1 MSENQAILK
10 LDQLNKHFP
19 VRGGLLKR
27 VQNHVY
33 AVNDVSIEVD
43 EGDSVG
49 IVGESGC
56 GKSTLG
62 RTILR
67 LEEPTSGEIWFK
79 GENITD
85 LSERKLK
92 KFKHDM
98 QMIFQD
104 PFASLDPRQRIGDT
118 IEEPFVIYTNLSA
131 RERKEKAIKLLR
143 EVGLDETHYYKYP
156 HQFSGGQRQRIG
168 IARAIALNPEMIVCD
183 EAVSALDVSVQAQV
197 IKLLKELQDEYDLTY
212 LFISHDL
219 GVVRHFCNKVLVMY
233 LGNMVEWAP
242 VDELFDNPIHPY
254 TEALLSAIP
263 RPVPGNKR
271 EKIQLRGDLPSPS
284 DLPTGCPFHTRCP
297 IATEV
302 CKQVKPEWRE
312 VTPNHFVACHERG

>member
-1 MSENQAILK
+1 MSQKQTILK
-10 LDQLNKHFP
+10 LDQLNKHYP

-27 VQNHVY
+27 VKNHVY
-33 AVNDVSIEVD
+33 AVNDISIDVD

-67 LEEPTSGEIWFK
+67 LEEPTSGEVWFK
-79 GENITD
+79 GENITH
-85 LSERKLK
+85 LNEKKLK
-92 KFKHDM
+92 QFKNDM

-104 PFASLDPRQRIGDT
+104 PFASLDPRQRVGDT
-118 IEEPFVIYTNLSA
+118 LEEPFVIHTNLTKK
-131 RERKEKAIKLLR
+131 ERKEKAIDLLNQ
-143 EVGLDETHYYKYP
+143 VGLSETHYYKYP

-197 IKLLKELQDEYDLTY
+197 IQLLKDLQEEYDLTY

-233 LGNMVEWAP
+233 LGHMVEWAP
-242 VDELFDNPIHPY
+242 ADELFDNPIHPY

-263 RPVPGNKR
+263 RPIPGR
-271 EKIQLRGDLPSPS
+271 ERNNIQLEGDLPSPTEP
-284 DLPTGCPFHTRCP
+284 PTGCPFHTRCP
-297 IATEV
+297 LATNL
-302 CKQVKPEWRE
+302 CKEEKPEWKE
-312 VTPNHFVACHERG
+312 ISENHFVACHVKA